1 MRCMKVEATPLRSV
15 RLVLLLLALV
25 ASACHHPPVARIPS
39 LNGPLEIGKGEPLT
53 ITLDANPT
61 TGFEWQL
68 AAPLDAKV
76 MKLIGHD
83 FRPSDTS
90 RVGSGGTDVWTFKA
104 IGTGST
110 TITLEYRRPWEKD
123 VPPAGRK
130 TFPVVVR

>member
-1 MRCMKVEATPLRSV
+1 MHLMAPGTVTRGRV
-15 RLVLLLLALV
+15 RLLWLLLAT
-25 ASACHHPPVARIPS
+25 ASACHHPAVTRIPYP
-39 LNGPLEIGKGEPLT
+39 NGPLEIGKGEPLT

-68 AAPLDAKV
+68 AAPLDDKV

-83 FRPSDTS
+83 FRRSETA
-90 RVGSGGTDVWTFKA
+90 RVGAGGTDVWTFKA

-123 VPPAGRK
+123 VPPAARK
-130 TFPVVVR
+130 TFPIVVR

>member
-1 MRCMKVEATPLRSV
+1 MLRV

-25 ASACHHPPVARIPS
+25 AGACHHPPVARIPS
-39 LNGPLEIGKGEPLT
+39 PNGPLEIGKGEPLT

-68 AAPLDAKV
+68 AAPLDDKV
-76 MKLIGHD
+76 MKLIGHT
-83 FRPSDTS
+83 FRPTDSA
-90 RVGSGGTDVWTFKA
+90 REGAGGTDVWTFKA

-110 TITLEYRRPWEKD
+110 TIMLEYRRPWEKD
-123 VPPAGRK
+123 VPPAAHK